1 MKKIEI
7 KSRYGAVLYVAKG
20 AADVREAVEMAVRDK
35 ANLGSADLRFA
46 NLGSADLRSANLR
59 FADLGFANLR
69 SADLRS
75 ADLGF
80 ANLGFANLGFANLGF
95 ANLRSANLGSADLRS
110 ADLRFAD
117 LGSANLGS
125 ADLRSANLRSADLGF
140 ADLRSADLGFA
151 DLGFANLGFANL
163 GFADLGFADLG
174 FANLRSANLRSADL
188 RSAKGLRPE
197 RSNELLLL
205 REQVGKIRAYKLV
218 TKDLMSPIQ
227 SDNRIKYEI
236 GSTVF
241 AKANM
246 DESEDCGAGI
256 NLATLPWCLNE
267 HRDGYRILVC
277 EFSAKDIAAIPNA
290 DGKFRVHKA
299 KVVKELDLTEMFEA
313 EAKEREEFEKQ
324 WAERKAKA

>member
-7 KSRYGAVLYVAKG
+7 KSRYGDVLYVAKG
-20 AADVREAVEMAVRDK
+20 AADVREAVEMAERDK
-35 ANLGSADLRFA
+35 ADLRFA
-46 NLGSADLRSANLR
+46 NLRFADLRSANLR
-59 FADLGFANLR
+59 FTD
-69 SADLRS
+69 
-75 ADLGF
+75 
-80 ANLGFANLGFANLGF
+80 
-95 ANLRSANLGSADLRS
+95 LGSADLRS
-110 ADLRFAD
+110 ADLRFA
-117 LGSANLGS
+117 N
-125 ADLRSANLRSADLGF
+125 LGF
-140 ADLRSADLGFA
+140 ADLRF
-151 DLGFANLGFANL
+151 
-163 GFADLGFADLG
+163 
-174 FANLRSANLRSADL
+174 
-188 RSAKGLRPE
+188 AKGLRPE
-197 RSNELLLL
+197 RSNDLLLL

-236 GSTVF
+236 GSTVS

-277 EFSAKDIAAIPNA
+277 EFAAKDIAAIPNA

-324 WAERKAKA
+324 WAERKAKS